1 MIERKGLEQ
10 IGKMLGFTIW
20 QDEKDYLQHLFLLF
34 LSRHAKNELVFKGG
48 TALQKTYALGRFSID
63 LDFTLNGN
71 IETAALLHKIAANFS
86 DAGYGAE
93 EKHQKKGTGIASA
106 LNIRGP
112 LYDGR
117 EKTLSTL
124 RVDISARE
132 KVILKPVW
140 REVVPMYEDLR
151 PYTVLVM
158 DAREILAEKMRAVMT
173 RTKAR
178 DVYDLWFLL
187 QKGVGCD
194 TGLVSQKLAYYQ
206 MDWKLTE
213 FRKRLQMK
221 ESIWE
226 AELRPLLADV
236 PPFAGVRKAV
246 LEKVGV

>member
-1 MIERKGLEQ
+1 
-10 IGKMLGFTIW
+10 
-20 QDEKDYLQHLFLLF
+20 
-34 LSRHAKNELVFKGG
+34 
-48 TALQKTYALGRFSID
+48 
-63 LDFTLNGN
+63 
-71 IETAALLHKIAANFS
+71 
-86 DAGYGAE
+86 
-93 EKHQKKGTGIASA
+93 
-106 LNIRGP
+106 
-112 LYDGR
+112 
-117 EKTLSTL
+117 
-124 RVDISARE
+124 
-132 KVILKPVW
+132 
-140 REVVPMYEDLR
+140 MYEDLR